1 MARPT
6 LYLVD
11 AMAQIYRAF
20 FAVRGFTTSKGLP
33 TNAVY
38 GFATIMAKLLK
49 DKAPDALVVCFDGPG
64 PTFRHERY
72 EDYKSTRQKMPDELV
87 VQLPYIRKLVQAMKL
102 AEAER
107 EGLEADDLIGSL
119 AGRGVKA
126 GYDVVIVSGDKDM
139 MQLVNDHVR
148 LYDAG
153 KDRLQGAEAVLEKF
167 GVEPARVTDVMGL
180 MGDTSDNVPGIPGV
194 GEVTAKKLIAQ
205 FHDLESVLARA
216 DEIAAKGVREKVK
229 ANADLARLSKELVTI
244 HTDADLALALDDA
257 KVGPPDAEAL
267 TALYRELEF
276 SSLLSSVATQA
287 PGEAA
292 AGKAYRTVTDP
303 RELNH
308 LIARIRSKGEVSVD
322 LETTALDP
330 LQADIV
336 GLSLSIVPD
345 EGYYVPVAHTGPG
358 HEAQMDRATVLT
370 ALRPVLASPDIAKVG
385 QNLKYDLQV
394 LHRAGVALEGVR
406 FDTMIAAYLVSPNRR
421 GHGMDALAL
430 EYLNHRTIT
439 YEEVAGKGAK
449 QIPFAE
455 VPVDQATTYAA
466 EDAEITLCLKE
477 VLAPL
482 LKEAELEGIFHDL
495 EMPLLPVLARMER
508 HGFLLDVPYLNAL
521 SGEMERHIDALVAEI
536 HALAGEEFNVAS
548 PKQLQVILFEKLGL
562 KPTKK
567 TKTGFST
574 DEDVLVQLAKEHP
587 LPERVLALRQYLK
600 LKGTYVDALPVLADA
615 EGRVHTSLNQTVAAT
630 GRLSSTDP
638 NLQNIPIRTEEG
650 RRIRRAFICPE
661 GTRLVAADYNQIE
674 LRILAHLAD
683 DEALKAA
690 FMEGDDIHRRTA
702 AHVFGLSEDLVTPAM
717 RRAAKAINFGIIYG
731 MGAYSLAQDLGVSQ
745 REAKETIDR
754 YFATYGKV
762 KAWIEGI
769 QAEATERGFV
779 RTMYGRRRQIPEL
792 ASENAVTRAQG
803 ERLAT
808 NSVIQGTAADVIK
821 RAMIRIDQRLEREA
835 KALQAKMLLQ
845 VHDELIFEVAE
856 ARVEALTAMVREE
869 MEGAAELSVPLTV
882 DVGTGR
888 NWDEAH

>member
-38 GFATIMAKLLK
+38 GFTTIMAKLLK
-49 DKAPDALVVCFDGPG
+49 EKAPDAVVVCFDGPG

-72 EDYKSTRQKMPDELV
+72 DEYKSTRQKMPDELV
-87 VQLPYIRKLVQAMKL
+87 VQLPYIRRLVAAMNL
-102 AEAER
+102 AEAEQ

-119 AGRGVKA
+119 AKVGVKA

-139 MQLVNDHVR
+139 MQLVNDHVL
-148 LYDAG
+148 LYDTG
-153 KDRLQGAEAVLEKF
+153 KDRVLGEEAVVEKF
-167 GVEPARVTDVMGL
+167 GVEPGRVTEVMGL

-194 GEVTAKKLIAQ
+194 GEVTARKLITQ
-205 FHDLESVLARA
+205 FQTLESVLTRA
-216 DEIAAKGVREKVK
+216 DEISAKGVREKVK

-244 HTDADLALALDDA
+244 HTDADVAAYLKAA
-257 KVGPPDAEAL
+257 KVEPPDAEAL

-276 SSLLSSVATQA
+276 ASLLPSVEAEA

-292 AGKAYRTVTDP
+292 AGKAYRSVTDP
-303 RELNH
+303 RELDH
-308 LIARIRSKGEVSVD
+308 LIARIRAKGEVSVD
-322 LETTALDP
+322 LETTSLNP

-336 GLSLSIVPD
+336 GVALALVPD
-345 EGYYVPVAHTGPG
+345 EGYYVPVAHTGEG
-358 HEAQMDRATVLT
+358 HEAQMDRDGVLE
-370 ALRPVLASPDIAKVG
+370 ALRPVLESPDIAKIG

-394 LHRAGVALEGVR
+394 LHRAGVGLENVA

-455 VPVDQATTYAA
+455 VPVDKAAVYSA
-466 EDAEITLCLKE
+466 EDAEVTLCLKE
-477 VLAPL
+477 ALAPQ
-482 LKEAELEGIFHDL
+482 LKAAELEDVFHDL

-508 HGFLLDVPYLNAL
+508 HGFLLDVPYLEAL
-521 SGEMERHIDALVAEI
+521 SGEMEVHIDALVAEI

-562 KPTKK
+562 KPIKK

-587 LPERVLALRQYLK
+587 LPDKILALRQYLK
-600 LKGTYVDALPVLADA
+600 LKGTYVDALPALADD

-661 GTRLVAADYNQIE
+661 GTRLVSADYNQIE

-683 DEALKAA
+683 DAALKAA
-690 FMEGDDIHRRTA
+690 FTEGDDIHRRTA
-702 AHVFGLSEDLVTPAM
+702 AHVYGIAEDLVTPDM

-731 MGAYSLAQDLGVSQ
+731 MGAYSLAQDLGVPQ
-745 REAKETIDR
+745 REAKETIER

-779 RTMYGRRRQIPEL
+779 RTMDGRRRQIPEL
-792 ASENAVTRAQG
+792 ASENAVIRAQG

-821 RAMIRIDQRLEREA
+821 RAMINIDARLSKEA
-835 KALQAKMLLQ
+835 KRLPAKMLLQ
-845 VHDELIFEVAE
+845 IHDELVFEVPE
-856 ARVEALTAMVREE
+856 ASVEAVREMVREE

-882 DVGTGR
+882 DVGTGS
-888 NWDEAH
+888 NWEEAH